1 MKNRIHISKAGGM
14 KKEALM
20 MLINQERTFLNK
32 KGTFSFQKGTFLK
45 RKGTFSFQ
53 KGTFLKRKGTFSF
66 QKGTFLKRKG
76 TFLRILQHLHLNF
89 MSLILVNN

>member
-45 RKGTFSFQ
+45 RKGTF
-53 KGTFLKRKGTFSF
+53 
-66 QKGTFLKRKG
+66 
-76 TFLRILQHLHLNF
+76 LRILQHLHLNF